1 MEKRDYIV
9 IEELNQH
16 PEIHVVWISEE
27 NRNASFHAVTGY
39 AKHDYSNHDYF
50 MAYLHS
56 LQERG
61 YRFQ

>member
-1 MEKRDYIV
+1 MSV
-9 IEELNQH
+9 IEETKKDLRWQ
-16 PEIHVVWISEE
+16 VVWSNEE
-27 NRNASFHAVTGY
+27 TGALFHAVTSY
-39 AKHDYSNHDYF
+39 AKRDYSNHDYF